1 MAYLSMTSSLVR
13 MIILLVL
20 FTGQCLAA
28 DRLTVVYLSREGDPV
43 YLSKKSYTGLKL
55 KEKKPPIAGVRAAV
69 KGARIPGRA
78 AGLKF
83 ELVERQLVSGERAEA
98 VVQAQLANTSDSVFI
113 LDLPLAEMELLAA
126 SQADKAHTVM
136 FNIRQ
141 PADVLRAEK
150 CSPALFHTIASTA
163 MRTDAIAQFLSAKN
177 WRSVLLLASASA
189 EDLTTA
195 NAFSA
200 SAKKFGVVVAARRE
214 FVNSNDPREREKNRP
229 RLLTG
234 DADYDVI
241 FLADAEGEFGRYLT
255 YNTYLAR
262 PVIGAEGLQ
271 SSSWH
276 WTWERNGAPQLNQR
290 IRKFAKRNPSSED
303 WAGWAA
309 VNSIVQ
315 AAIKSRSVHPGDLR
329 KVMRSP
335 DFTVDIYKVGP
346 GSFRSWDQQLRQ
358 PVLLHTHNAVI
369 GTAPFDGFLHRVNI
383 FDTLGYDAPEK
394 RCSLENRSR

>member
-1 MAYLSMTSSLVR
+1 
-13 MIILLVL
+13 MIVLLVL
-20 FTGQCLAA
+20 FTGQALAA
-28 DRLTVVYLSREGDPV
+28 DTLSVVYLSREDDPA

-55 KEKKPPIAGVRAAV
+55 KEKKPPIAGVRAAA

-83 ELVERQLVSGERAEA
+83 ELLERTLTSGETAEQ
-98 VVQAQLANTSDSVFI
+98 VIQVQLANTSDSVFI
-113 LDLPLAEMELLAA
+113 LDLPLKEIEILAT
-126 SQADKAHTVM
+126 SRADNTDTIM

-141 PADVLRAEK
+141 QADVLRAEK
-150 CSPALFHTIASTA
+150 CSPLLFHTIASTA
-163 MRTDAIAQFLSAKN
+163 MRSDAMAQFLSSRN
-177 WRSVLLLASASA
+177 WKSVLVLASASA
-189 EDLTTA
+189 ADRSA
-195 NAFSA
+195 ADAFTA
-200 SAKKFGVVVAARRE
+200 SARKFGLDIAARRE

-234 DADYDVI
+234 EVDYDVI
-241 FLADAEGEFGRYLT
+241 FLADAEGEFGRYLA

-290 IRKFAKRNPSSED
+290 IRKFSKGNPSSED

-309 VNSIVQ
+309 VNSVVQ
-315 AAIKSRSVHPGDLR
+315 AAIKSRSAHPTDLR

-346 GSFRSWDQQLRQ
+346 GSFRTWDQQLRQ

-369 GTAPFDGFLHRVNI
+369 GTAPFDGFLHRFNT
-383 FDTLGYDAPEK
+383 FDTLGYDAPEQQ
-394 RCSLENRSR
+394 CNLEN